1 MKCIREWKGEL
12 KMKQVNIPDELYGK
26 IEKNLEDFGFK
37 TVDEYIVFVLEEV
50 MKKDGDGEDKVFN
63 EEEEEAI
70 KKRLRDLGYL
80 D

>member
-1 MKCIREWKGEL
+1 
-12 KMKQVNIPDELYGK
+12 MKQVNIPDELYGK

>member
-1 MKCIREWKGEL
+1 MA
-12 KMKQVNIPDELYGK
+12 KQVSIPNELYEK

-50 MKKDGDGEDKVFN
+50 LKSDDSGEEQVFS
-63 EEEEEAI
+63 EEEEEMI

>member
-1 MKCIREWKGEL
+1 
-12 KMKQVNIPDELYGK
+12 MKQVNIPDELYDK

-37 TVDEYIVFVLEEV
+37 TVDEYVVFVLEEV
-50 MKKDGDGEDKVFN
+50 IKKDGDGEDKVFN

>member
-1 MKCIREWKGEL
+1 MA
-12 KMKQVNIPDELYGK
+12 KQVSIPDELYEK

-37 TVDEYIVFVLEEV
+37 TVDEYIAFVLEEV
-50 MKKDGDGEDKVFN
+50 LKNDDDSGEEQVFSED
-63 EEEEEAI
+63 EEEMI

>member
-1 MKCIREWKGEL
+1 
-12 KMKQVNIPDELYGK
+12 MKQVNIPDELYDK

-37 TVDEYIVFVLEEV
+37 TVDEYVIFVLEEV
-50 MKKDGDGEDKVFN
+50 IKKDGEGEDKVFSK
-63 EEEEEAI
+63 EEEEAI

>member
-1 MKCIREWKGEL
+1 
-12 KMKQVNIPDELYGK
+12 MKQVNIPDELYDR
-26 IEKNLEDFGFK
+26 IERNLEDFGFR
-37 TVDEYIVFVLEEV
+37 TVDEYVVFVLEEV
-50 MKKDGDGEDKVFN
+50 IKKDGDGEDKVFS

>member
-1 MKCIREWKGEL
+1 MA
-12 KMKQVNIPDELYGK
+12 KQVSIPDELYEK

-50 MKKDGDGEDKVFN
+50 LKSDDSGEKQVFS
-63 EEEEEAI
+63 EEEEEMI

>member
-1 MKCIREWKGEL
+1 
-12 KMKQVNIPDELYGK
+12 MKQVNIPDELYGK

-37 TVDEYIVFVLEEV
+37 TVDEYVVFVLEEV
-50 MKKDGDGEDKVFN
+50 IKKDGDGEDKVFS
-63 EEEEEAI
+63 EEEEETI